1 MVELPLEANY
11 LNPAPIILLPLL
23 GAVVLLFFGKRVGR
37 LAGHLASGTMAISFA
52 LALFTFG
59 QMIASDSEARSQTF
73 HLFDWIKSGSFAAG
87 VDLTVDQLSILML
100 LVVTGVGTLIHV
112 YSIGYM
118 HGDERYHR
126 FFAYLNL
133 FAASM
138 LLLVLAEN
146 ILLLYVGWEGVGLC
160 SYLLIG
166 FWFER
171 PAASNAAKKAFIVNR
186 IGDFAFLLGLLLLFH
201 VVGSL
206 SITAINEAAGPPTI
220 SGVTFDFNP
229 ILTAGLATIAAL
241 LLFAGATGKS
251 AQVPLYVWLPDA
263 MEGPTPVSALI
274 HAATMVTAGVYMV
287 IRMSP
292 VFEASGGAALQVVGW
307 IGAITALLAALM
319 AATEYDIKRVLAYS
333 TISQLGYMF
342 LANGVHAYS
351 GAMFHLI
358 THAFFKALMFLGAGA
373 VMHALAGETDM
384 RKMGGLRKVM
394 PVTGLTFLAGWLA
407 ISGVFPLAGFWS
419 KDAILASAWNEG
431 AYGLWAIGIA
441 TAALTA
447 FYMSRLYFRVFE
459 GRLKTPV
466 GVHVHDAPRT
476 MAAALVPLGILSVV
490 GGAINL
496 PGLLTLEHFLEPVV
510 GESHVPTGLTPWLL
524 AGAALLVAAGGIAF
538 AYSLYRTRAGGLRRR
553 IAKRRYWWLIKPARD
568 KFYVDEVYG
577 ALIVLPGKRFAQ
589 YCASILDRRLVDG
602 IVNGT
607 GRVVAGMAE
616 GIRKVQTGYVRNYAA
631 TFFLGVVVVFSVLV
645 IRVAGS

>member
-1 MVELPLEANY
+1 MVELPVEASY
-11 LNPAPIILLPLL
+11 LNPAPIVGLPLL
-23 GAVVLLFFGKRVGR
+23 GALVLLFFGKRIGR
-37 LAGHLASGTMAISFA
+37 MAGHLASGAMGISFA
-52 LALFTFG
+52 LSLFIFG
-59 QMIASDSEARSQTF
+59 QMIGTDPESRAETF
-73 HLFDWIKSGSFAAG
+73 HLFDWITSGRFTAG
-87 VDLTVDQLSILML
+87 IDLTVDQLSILML

-118 HGDERYHR
+118 DGDERYHR

-146 ILLLYVGWEGVGLC
+146 VLLLYVGWEGVGLC

-186 IGDFAFLLGLLLLFH
+186 IGDFAFLLGLLLLFNLI
-201 VVGSL
+201 GSL
-206 SITAINEAAGPPTI
+206 SITSINEGIRGAA
-220 SGVTFDFNP
+220 
-229 ILTAGLATIAAL
+229 TAGLATIAAL

-419 KDAILASAWNEG
+419 KDAILASAWAEG
-431 AYGLWAIGIA
+431 EYALWAMGIA

-459 GRLKTPV
+459 GRLKLPE
-466 GVHVHDAPRT
+466 GVHAHDAPPT
-476 MAAALVPLGILSVV
+476 MAAALIPLGVLSVV
-490 GGAINL
+490 AGIINL

-510 GESHVPTGLTPWLL
+510 GESHVPSGLTPWLL
-524 AGAALLVAAGGIAF
+524 AGGALLVAAGGIFIAHSF
-538 AYSLYRTRAGGLRRR
+538 YRTRSGGVRRR
-553 IAKRRYWWLIKPARD
+553 VALQRYAWLIGPARE
-568 KFYVDEVYG
+568 KFYVDRAYG
-577 ALIVLPGKRFAQ
+577 ALIVMPGKRFAQ
-589 YCASILDRRLVDG
+589 YCASFLDRRVVDG

-607 GRVVAGMAE
+607 GRFVAGFSE
-616 GIRKVQTGYVRNYAA
+616 GLRKVQTGYVRNYAA
-631 TFFLGVVVVFSVLV
+631 TFFLGVVVVFSVVVL
-645 IRVAGS
+645 RVVGS